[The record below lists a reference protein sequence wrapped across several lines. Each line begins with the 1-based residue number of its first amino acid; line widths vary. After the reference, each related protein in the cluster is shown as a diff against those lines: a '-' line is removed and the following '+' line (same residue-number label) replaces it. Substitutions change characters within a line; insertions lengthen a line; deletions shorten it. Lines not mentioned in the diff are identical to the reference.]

1 LSSYNQKR
9 FSEPQTTMPR
19 TATDARD
26 RILNTAST
34 LFYQQGIRATG
45 VDTII
50 AKSEVAKTTFYR
62 YFPAKDDLVVA
73 YLEERNHKF
82 WELFE
87 VAVSPFL
94 DSPEQQLLAI
104 FHWLDELLTNE
115 TSQGCPFLIVAS
127 EFPEIN
133 YPGHQVAIA
142 HKLKLRDRLVKLATA
157 SGINQA
163 NELSIGLMLLVDG
176 AFVQRRL
183 YQTHQINLHQVAT
196 MHIQAYEGK

>member
-1 LSSYNQKR
+1 
-9 FSEPQTTMPR
+9 MPR
-19 TATDARD
+19 TNTDARD
-26 RILNTAST
+26 RILNTANQ
-34 LFYQQGIRATG
+34 LFYQQGIRAIG

-73 YLEERNHKF
+73 YLEERDRLF

-87 VAVSPFL
+87 VVVSRCP
-94 DSPEQQLLAI
+94 DRPKQQLLAI
-104 FHWLDELLTNE
+104 FEWLDELLANE
-115 TSQGCPFLIVAS
+115 TCEGCPFLIVAS
-127 EFPEIN
+127 EFPEVN
-133 YPGHQVAIA
+133 YPGHQVAIS
-142 HKLKLRDRLVKLATA
+142 HKAKMRDRLAELAAA

-183 YQTHQINLHQVAT
+183 DRTNQVNLHQAA
-196 MHIQAYEGK
+196 MMYIRAYEEK

>member
-1 LSSYNQKR
+1 MS
-9 FSEPQTTMPR
+9 R

-26 RILNTAST
+26 RILNNAST
-34 LFYQQGIRATG
+34 LFYQHGIRAIG
-45 VDTII
+45 VDMII

-73 YLEERNHKF
+73 YLEERNQKF

-87 VAVSPFL
+87 VAISQFP
-94 DSPEQQLLAI
+94 DSPKQQLLAI
-104 FHWLDELLTNE
+104 FNWLDELLTNE
-115 TSQGCPFLIVAS
+115 TSQGCPFLVVAS

-133 YPGHQVAIA
+133 YPGHQVAIS
-142 HKLKLRDRLVKLATA
+142 HKTKMHDRLAELATV

-183 YQTHQINLHQVAT
+183 YQTHQVNLYRAAT
-196 MHIQAYEGK
+196 MYIRAYEEKSTTF

>member
-1 LSSYNQKR
+1 
-9 FSEPQTTMPR
+9 MPR
-19 TATDARD
+19 TTTDARD
-26 RILNTAST
+26 RILSTAST
-34 LFYQQGIRATG
+34 LFYQHGIRAIG

-73 YLEERNHKF
+73 YLEERNRLF

-87 VAVSPFL
+87 VAVDRFPNSPK
-94 DSPEQQLLAI
+94 QQLLAI
-104 FHWLDELLTNE
+104 FEWLDELLTNE
-115 TSQGCPFLIVAS
+115 TCQGCPFLIVAS

-133 YPGHQVAIA
+133 YQGHQVAIS
-142 HKLKLRDRLVKLATA
+142 HKAKMRDRLVELATA

-183 YQTHQINLHQVAT
+183 SQTHQVNLHQAAT
-196 MHIQAYEGK
+196 MHIRAYEGKATTF

>member
-1 LSSYNQKR
+1 
-9 FSEPQTTMPR
+9 MPR

-34 LFYQQGIRATG
+34 LFYQQGIRAIG

-73 YLEERNHKF
+73 YLEERDRMF

-87 VAVSPFL
+87 VVVSQFP
-94 DSPEQQLLAI
+94 DSPEQQLFAI
-104 FHWLDELLTNE
+104 FEWLDELLTNE
-115 TSQGCPFLIVAS
+115 TCQGCPFLIVAS
-127 EFPEIN
+127 EFPEVN
-133 YPGHQVAIA
+133 YQGHQVAIS
-142 HKLKLRDRLVKLATA
+142 HKAKMRDRLAEIATA
-157 SGINQA
+157 NGINQVK
-163 NELSIGLMLLVDG
+163 ELSIGLMLLVDG

-183 YQTHQINLHQVAT
+183 YQTHQVNLHQAA
-196 MHIQAYEGK
+196 MMYIRAYEGK